1 MNDTDCGIKSS
12 LSKFVDDTK
21 VSSAVDTT
29 EGRDVIKRDLGKFE
43 KWAHKNLTRFD
54 KAKCKVLHLGQS
66 NPTHMYGLGEETERN
81 PVQEDLWVLWADEK
95 LEKRQRMLRVRK
107 AKCTLGCIKSSR
119 QQWGDCLPVLCTCE
133 APSRALYPGL
143 RPSA

>member
-66 NPTHMYGLGEETERN
+66 NPTHMYGLGEETESN
-81 PVQEDLWVLWADEK
+81 PVQEDLWADEK
-95 LEKRQRMLRVRK
+95 LEKRQQCTLRVCK

-119 QQWGDCLPVLCTCE
+119 QQ
-133 APSRALYPGL
+133 
-143 RPSA
+143 